1 MNKRS
6 DTHWVKRR
14 FDRITPYYPWIERL
28 LLVPQNAR
36 RRAVEGLQL
45 GVGGHV
51 LVVGCGRGPSLEALS
66 KLVGPEG
73 SVVGLDLSGKMLQRA
88 QRIVEQ
94 KALSNVE
101 LLQQNLF
108 QHTPEE
114 PVDAVLF
121 EFSLSSFGDPHRG
134 LKHTWSH
141 LKVGGRMVVLDGQL
155 PPRLRWLTRPLMPLI
170 RWTLERTVLGDPD
183 MRPIEA
189 LEQLGS
195 EVHLEWFRRR
205 TYFVAQ
211 LLKSQ

>member
-45 GVGGHV
+45 GPGGHV
-51 LVVGCGRGPSLEALS
+51 LVVGCGQGPSLEALS

-121 EFSLSSFGDPHRG
+121 EFSLSSFGD
-134 LKHTWSH
+134 
-141 LKVGGRMVVLDGQL
+141 
-155 PPRLRWLTRPLMPLI
+155 
-170 RWTLERTVLGDPD
+170 RTEG
-183 MRPIEA
+183 
-189 LEQLGS
+189 
-195 EVHLEWFRRR
+195 
-205 TYFVAQ
+205 
-211 LLKSQ
+211 